1 MLFGRLRT
9 SNPFT
14 LFDSSHRYAD
24 NGQWVEA
31 TTSGGSSAQN
41 SDQGLIDMTVT
52 TASGAQVLRETKRVF
67 NYQPGKSLLS
77 ILSFN
82 FNEAKTN
89 LKQRI
94 GYYGESNGFYLEL
107 DSTSEPVFVKRSAVT
122 GSIVNTEVSQS
133 NWNVD
138 PLNGN
143 GPSGIT
149 LDLSKVQIIWFDFEL
164 VRFWNSSLWFY
175 Y

>member
-1 MLFGRLRT
+1 MALRFDHGRSLYNVTKVETISGRPLEVTSTGDDLSPVLIAPAGVAHDAFGRLRT
-9 SNPFT
+9 SDPFT
-14 LFDSSHRYAD
+14 LFDSAHRYAD

-31 TTSGGSSAQN
+31 TTSGGSSSQN
-41 SDQGLIDMTVT
+41 TDQGLIDMTVT

-82 FNEAKTN
+82 FNEAKAN

-107 DSTSEPVFVKRSAVT
+107 DGTSEPVFVKRSAVT
-122 GSIVNTEVSQS
+122 GSVVN
-133 NWNVD
+133 
-138 PLNGN
+138 
-143 GPSGIT
+143 
-149 LDLSKVQIIWFDFEL
+149 
-164 VRFWNSSLWFY
+164 
-175 Y
+175 